1 MWLAWFGAEV
11 DVSVDDGLASQQ
23 PQPPP
28 PHQAATDGRRDA

>member
-23 PQPPP
+23 RPQ